1 MKRNISFPGILLGAV
16 AAVLA
21 YLLVSHSAIGWM
33 LLGMVVGALAAGATL
48 AQRSRISASPA
59 TYVDVKK

>member
-48 AQRSRISASPA
+48 AQRSRISASPV